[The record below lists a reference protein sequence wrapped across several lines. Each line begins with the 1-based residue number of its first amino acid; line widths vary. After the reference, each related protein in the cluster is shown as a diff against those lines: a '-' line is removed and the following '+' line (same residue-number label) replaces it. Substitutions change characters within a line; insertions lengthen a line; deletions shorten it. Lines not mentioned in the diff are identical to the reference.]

1 MFCLDD
7 DSHDCFDIHVAYITN
22 SASGV
27 VIVNRY
33 IQYRLKGSY
42 GYKISVFHFLYTN
55 PMKISCVYT
64 RVMI

>member
-7 DSHDCFDIHVAYITN
+7 DSYDYFDIHVAYTTD

-33 IQYRLKGSY
+33 I
-42 GYKISVFHFLYTN
+42 
-55 PMKISCVYT
+55 
-64 RVMI
+64 